1 MFISLPI
8 CFSLAICVRI
18 LQSRTIALA
27 PRGLPARCQPAP
39 ARSPRRVLLGM
50 SGNGSGPPESKRR
63 KESGLPCTSSNRRWD
78 VEHWRSVLWKCSP
91 ASFWRAMLPRGSL
104 PASSSRAGG
113 TQGWGQSQT
122 LAAWGPTTVTAQP
135 RVGFTASAGAVHG
148 WRKKAWHASSQS
160 KRSRTH
166 QEGDTLP
173 SASSASLWL
182 LTAAP
187 GSRPLLSRKN

>member
-39 ARSPRRVLLGM
+39 ARSPRRVLLGTG
-50 SGNGSGPPESKRR
+50 GNGSSPPESKRR

-91 ASFWRAMLPRGSL
+91 ASFWRTVLPRGSL
-104 PASSSRAGG
+104 PASSGRGRDAGMG
-113 TQGWGQSQT
+113 TK
-122 LAAWGPTTVTAQP
+122 PDP
-135 RVGFTASAGAVHG
+135 RSVGSNN
-148 WRKKAWHASSQS
+148 
-160 KRSRTH
+160 
-166 QEGDTLP
+166 GD
-173 SASSASLWL
+173 SSATGGFHCFCCGCAWL
-182 LTAAP
+182 EEEGLVCLVLVRAFQTSPGRGHAAI
-187 GSRPLLSRKN
+187 G

>member
-1 MFISLPI
+1 
-8 CFSLAICVRI
+8 
-18 LQSRTIALA
+18 
-27 PRGLPARCQPAP
+27 
-39 ARSPRRVLLGM
+39 
-50 SGNGSGPPESKRR
+50 
-63 KESGLPCTSSNRRWD
+63 
-78 VEHWRSVLWKCSP
+78 
-91 ASFWRAMLPRGSL
+91 MLPRGSL

-113 TQGWGQSQT
+113 TQGWGLSQT

-166 QEGDTLP
+166 EEGDTLP

-187 GSRPLLSRKN
+187 GS